1 MSPPAL
7 SIGDNFHM
15 SRGHLRVY
23 LGLAPGV
30 GKTYRM
36 LDEGFRRRERG
47 TDVVAAYVE
56 SHKRAL
62 TEAQL
67 RDLEVIPRK
76 QLEYRDAHM
85 EEMDLEAV
93 LARRPELAL
102 VDELAHTNVPG
113 STNEKRWQDVEALLQ
128 AGIDVITTVNIQHLE
143 SVNDVVEKITGIVQ
157 HETIP
162 DSIVRRAEQIELVD
176 ITPEALRRRMAHG
189 NIYPAEKIDASLSN
203 FFRSGNLS
211 ALRELS
217 LLWLADRV
225 EDSLQSYL
233 DAHDI
238 KATWETRERLIVAVM
253 GNEADEVL
261 LRRAAR
267 IASRNHALILA
278 VHVVGTEGMHG
289 RSEDTSLARELVT
302 EFEGTFHEIVD
313 EDVASAL
320 VAFARAERGTQIIL
334 GSSRVR
340 KVLRIPGVVENVLR
354 QARDLDVHIIAV
366 GGARPP
372 KVHPR
377 RNKSAISPRRLVEG
391 LVATAFV
398 MPLLTIAMS
407 EVRSSLS
414 VSTVFLA
421 YLIAVLALTTW
432 SDVVVGVVAALTASG
447 LENYFFVKPLHTLEV
462 ARPDDIVAIVG
473 FLLFAVGS
481 SIVVNRFTSRSNEAL
496 RARTEAELLA
506 KAAATVA
513 TTRDDLMPLL
523 DSLRVVFAVP
533 TVALLQQ
540 HDGQWIPDLV
550 SGERVEEAQLNARFA
565 VDDDTVLVLAG
576 AILDNQ
582 DRQLIGAFAGRIAAG
597 IQSQKLAKDAALL
610 KASAEADALRIGLLR
625 TVSHDLRPALAIIE
639 TSVTSLQRANASW
652 SEAQQRHFL
661 SAIAREV
668 NNLTR
673 MVTNLLDSG
682 RLDAKLVAPR
692 SRRVALLDLVNRAIE
707 TIDTQ
712 GRVIEVDF
720 PEDLPLLTTDPDL
733 LERVIANV
741 VSNACQFSPDDQVVR
756 LNAGVTAKG
765 IELLVIDRGP
775 GTRESERRIPQ
786 ASGQLVDEELTD
798 EDIGLSVASGFV
810 TLLGGE
816 LHFEDTPGGG
826 LTVVVELAQDVKR
839 SEGEGSST

>member
-1 MSPPAL
+1 
-7 SIGDNFHM
+7 
-15 SRGHLRVY
+15 
-23 LGLAPGV
+23 
-30 GKTYRM
+30 
-36 LDEGFRRRERG
+36 
-47 TDVVAAYVE
+47 
-56 SHKRAL
+56 
-62 TEAQL
+62 
-67 RDLEVIPRK
+67 
-76 QLEYRDAHM
+76 
-85 EEMDLEAV
+85 
-93 LARRPELAL
+93 
-102 VDELAHTNVPG
+102 
-113 STNEKRWQDVEALLQ
+113 
-128 AGIDVITTVNIQHLE
+128 
-143 SVNDVVEKITGIVQ
+143 VVEKITGIVQ

-267 IASRNHALILA
+267 IASRNHAQILA

-481 SIVVNRFTSRSNEAL
+481 SIVVNRRRRRRSPPPEMTSCPYWTHCASFLPFPPWRCCSN
-496 RARTEAELLA
+496 T
-506 KAAATVA
+506 
-513 TTRDDLMPLL
+513 M
-523 DSLRVVFAVP
+523 
-533 TVALLQQ
+533 
-540 HDGQWIPDLV
+540 V
-550 SGERVEEAQLNARFA
+550 SGY
-565 VDDDTVLVLAG
+565 
-576 AILDNQ
+576 
-582 DRQLIGAFAGRIAAG
+582 
-597 IQSQKLAKDAALL
+597 
-610 KASAEADALRIGLLR
+610 R
-625 TVSHDLRPALAIIE
+625 TS
-639 TSVTSLQRANASW
+639 
-652 SEAQQRHFL
+652 
-661 SAIAREV
+661 
-668 NNLTR
+668 
-673 MVTNLLDSG
+673 
-682 RLDAKLVAPR
+682 
-692 SRRVALLDLVNRAIE
+692 
-707 TIDTQ
+707 
-712 GRVIEVDF
+712 
-720 PEDLPLLTTDPDL
+720 
-733 LERVIANV
+733 
-741 VSNACQFSPDDQVVR
+741 
-756 LNAGVTAKG
+756 
-765 IELLVIDRGP
+765 
-775 GTRESERRIPQ
+775 
-786 ASGQLVDEELTD
+786 
-798 EDIGLSVASGFV
+798 
-810 TLLGGE
+810 
-816 LHFEDTPGGG
+816 
-826 LTVVVELAQDVKR
+826 
-839 SEGEGSST
+839 